1 MMKYKLLI
9 LSIVSVLCS
18 LSAKGQQDLVNSFF
32 EKYSE
37 SEHVT
42 SIYISPRFFN
52 MFKQV
57 DLDLEEKEAEA
68 ISNLV
73 EDLSSLRILIA
84 EENAKQMYQEF
95 ASDFQRANYEL
106 LMRVNNK
113 GEDEV
118 DFLIKESEG
127 VVKELIML
135 IGGDSTDFVLLSFTG
150 NIDLDKVSELSE
162 SFNN

>member
-1 MMKYKLLI
+1 MKYKLLI
-9 LSIVSVLCS
+9 LSFLISASFNSVY
-18 LSAKGQQDLVNSFF
+18 GQQDLVNSFF

-37 SEHVT
+37 SEYVT
-42 SIYISPRFFN
+42 SIFISPRFFN

-68 ISNLV
+68 IGNLV
-73 EDLSSLRILIA
+73 EDLTSLRILIA
-84 EENAKQMYQEF
+84 EENAKSMYQEF
-95 ASDFQRANYEL
+95 SADFQEADYEL

-127 VVKELIML
+127 IVKELIML
-135 IGGDSTDFVLLSFTG
+135 IGGQSTDFVLLSFTG
-150 NIDLDKVSELSE
+150 NIDLDKISQLSE
-162 SFNN
+162 SFEN

>member
-1 MMKYKLLI
+1 MKHKFII
-9 LSIVSVLCS
+9 LSLFALLYTGSVF
-18 LSAKGQQDLVNSFF
+18 GQQDLVNSFF

-68 ISNLV
+68 IGNLV
-73 EDLSSLRILIA
+73 EDLTSLRILIA
-84 EENAKQMYQEF
+84 EENAKNMYQEF
-95 ASDFQRANYEL
+95 STDFQKANYEL

-118 DFLIKESEG
+118 DFLIRESEG
-127 VVKELIML
+127 IINELIML

-150 NIDLDKVSELSE
+150 NIDLDKVSELTK
-162 SFNN
+162 SFEN

>member
-1 MMKYKLLI
+1 MKYKILI
-9 LSIVSVLCS
+9 LSFLISSAFSSVY
-18 LSAKGQQDLVNSFF
+18 GQKDLVNSFF

-42 SIYISPRFFN
+42 SIFISPRFFN

-68 ISNLV
+68 IGNLV
-73 EDLSSLRILIA
+73 EDLTSLRILIA
-84 EENAKQMYQEF
+84 EENAKSMYQEF
-95 ASDFQRANYEL
+95 SSDFQKADYEL

-127 VVKELIML
+127 IVKELIML
-135 IGGDSTDFVLLSFTG
+135 IGGQSTDFVLLSFTG
-150 NIDLDKVSELSE
+150 NIDLDKISQLSE
-162 SFNN
+162 SFEN